1 LACWINAVAI
11 AQGPAFPQGAPNGG
25 YPDTGYG
32 APPAQGPM
40 YPPPPIPGGPVPG
53 EYAPPQVAPPP
64 GSPGVP
70 STYAPITQQPAGPG
84 APPIRPGETIVANV
98 VFEGIKTVRY
108 GSLPKLGTRQ
118 GQPYDPQIVEKD
130 VKLLMKSRKFVDV
143 SPYTAST
150 PQGVVVTFR
159 VVERATIHYI
169 KMVGNQE
176 YLTSTLIGKTDLKVG
191 DGMDP
196 YSIKEARD
204 KLEAHYHE
212 HGMPAARVTIIEGN
226 NPGDKGAIFL
236 IDEGKF
242 QRVWWTKFIGN
253 TIASSARLRTQ
264 IDTKPPILYIFKG
277 YVDQAKIDEDVQ
289 KLTAYYRG
297 LGFFQ
302 ASVGRELEFDEKQN
316 WVTVTFVINEGPRY
330 KVRSVAFIGNEKIG
344 RDTLFKD
351 LKLTGGQF
359 FNQGAMNHDL
369 NSVRD
374 LYGGKGYVFAN
385 IQPDPRLLE
394 GQAELDLIYNVEEGS
409 RYRVGKINVTIAGD
423 STHTH
428 SRTIYDRL
436 SLRPGDILDT
446 RKLRG
451 DERRLKASQIFAA
464 DPAKAPKITF
474 SPLGGT
480 DAEKA
485 LAERPGDRKRR
496 FGMPGSTGAS
506 GAMGSNN
513 YRGQS
518 PDNDDGYAVIDVGGS
533 LLPGADRR
541 WDLDPM
547 PASRTAYA
555 LPSDR
560 PVNYEAPISGDVWNR
575 IQGQVYSWPAAPR
588 TRQPIVRGQSPDA
601 GRNAPVNYRA
611 QAPAGGWAVQP
622 TDPDSMQRIA
632 RYQPPPTNG
641 SYPNANYGQ
650 QSSTPYGSAP
660 AGYGNSSVPAASP
673 AGYTTYPAPAGQP
686 NVYWPSASASSPSSS
701 YTAGPTDGAPRTAYQ
716 PPPTGYVP
724 SGVAPVYPPGTL
736 PPGGTVA
743 PPGVAPEQIVPGQPI
758 VQGGPQF
765 EPWLPV
771 DVFTNETTTG
781 KLMVGIGVNSDAGL
795 IGNVVIDEQ
804 NFDIS
809 RWPTSWEDF
818 RDGTAFRGAGQRFR
832 IEASPGTRVQ
842 RYVLSF
848 QEPYLFDTPV
858 SLSTSVSY
866 FTRIYEN
873 WDESRVGG
881 RFGLG
886 YAFTPDLIGNFG
898 FRIENIRISN
908 PTTPTPPE
916 LERVLG
922 HNFAYG
928 FYTGFAHDTRDNPF
942 LASQG
947 HILRVNYEQIWGDF
961 TYPQVTIE
969 GRQYFKIAERPDGSG
984 KHVLGIG
991 SVVGFSGSDTP
1002 IYDEFF
1008 AGGFSTL
1015 RGFVFRAASPLD
1027 MGVQV
1032 GGNFEFLNTAEYVFP
1047 ITADDVL
1054 RGVAFVDFGTVEP
1067 TTEIKGQDFR
1077 IAPGLGLRIAIPAL
1091 GPAPIALDFAVP
1103 VHHAPGDREEIFSFS
1118 ISGVR

>member
-1 LACWINAVAI
+1 MDT
-11 AQGPAFPQGAPNGG
+11 GPTNGG
-25 YPDTGYG
+25 PGYG
-32 APPAQGPM
+32 ASPAQGQM
-40 YPPPPIPGGPVPG
+40 YGPPIPGGPVPG
-53 EYAPPQVAPPP
+53 EYAPPQVAAPP

-70 STYAPITQQPAGPG
+70 STYAPITLQPAGAA
-84 APPIRPGETIVANV
+84 APPVRLGETLVANV
-98 VFEGIKTVRY
+98 VFEGIKTVHF
-108 GSLPKLGTRQ
+108 GSLPKLGTRA
-118 GQPYDPQIVEKD
+118 GQVYDPQIVEQD
-130 VKLLMKSRKFVDV
+130 VKKLMKSRKFVDV
-143 SPYTAST
+143 SPKIQST
-150 PQGVVVTFR
+150 PQGVVVIFQ

-204 KLEAHYHE
+204 KIEAHYHE

-242 QRVWWTKFIGN
+242 QRVWWTSFIGN

-264 IDTKPPILYIFKG
+264 IDSKPPILYIFKG

-302 ASVGRELEFDEKQN
+302 ASVGRELEFNEKQN

-330 KVRSVAFIGNEKIG
+330 KVRSVSFMGNEKIG
-344 RDTLFKD
+344 QEAISKD

-394 GQAELDLIYNVEEGS
+394 GVAELDLIYKVEEGS

-451 DERRLKASQIFAA
+451 DERRLKASQIFAS

-474 SPLGGT
+474 SPLGG
-480 DAEKA
+480 DVDKSLAEK
-485 LAERPGDRKRR
+485 PSDRKRR
-496 FGMPGSTGAS
+496 FGMPGSTSAGA
-506 GAMGSNN
+506 ATGSDN

-518 PDNDDGYAVIDVGGS
+518 PDSDDGYAVIDVGGS
-533 LLPGADRR
+533 LLTGADRR

-547 PASRTAYA
+547 PASRTGFT
-555 LPSDR
+555 LPADR
-560 PVNYEAPISGDVWNR
+560 PVNYEAPISSDVWNQ
-575 IQGQVYSWPAAPR
+575 IQGQVYSWPIMPR
-588 TRQPIVRGQSPDA
+588 SHEPIVRGQSPDA
-601 GRNAPVNYRA
+601 GQTAPVNYRA

-632 RYQPPPTNG
+632 RYQPPPTTG
-641 SYPNANYGQ
+641 SYPNTNYGQ
-650 QSSTPYGSAP
+650 SNPQPYGSAP
-660 AGYGNSSVPAASP
+660 ATYGNMPSASP
-673 AGYTTYPAPAGQP
+673 AGYTTYPAAAGQP
-686 NVYWPSASASSPSSS
+686 NVYWPNNSGSAASSS
-701 YTAGPTDGAPRTAYQ
+701 YTGAPADGAPRTAYQ
-716 PPPTGYVP
+716 PPPPGYVP
-724 SGVAPVYPPGTL
+724 NGVAPAYPPGAAPPAGVL
-736 PPGGTVA
+736 PPAGI
-743 PPGVAPEQIVPGQPI
+743 APEQIVPGQPI

-804 NFDIS
+804 NFDIR

-818 RDGTAFRGAGQRFR
+818 RNGTAFRGAGQRFR
-832 IEASPGTRVQ
+832 IEASPGTQVQ

-858 SLSTSVSY
+858 SFSTSFSY

-873 WDESRVGG
+873 WDEARVGG
-881 RFGLG
+881 RIGLG

-898 FRIENIRISN
+898 IRIENIRISN

-916 LERVLG
+916 LERALG

-928 FYTGFAHDTRDNPF
+928 FYTGFAHDTRDSPF

-947 HILRVNYEQIWGDF
+947 HVLRVNYEQIWGDF
-961 TYPQVTIE
+961 TYPQVTLE

-991 SVVGFSGSDTP
+991 SIVGFSGSDTP

-1027 MGVQV
+1027 QGVQV
-1032 GGNFEFLNTAEYVFP
+1032 GGNFEILNTVEYNFP

-1054 RGVAFVDFGTVEP
+1054 RGVAFVDFGTVERE
-1067 TTEIKGQDFR
+1067 TEIRGQDFR
-1077 IAPGLGLRIAIPAL
+1077 VAPGLGLRIAIQAL

-1103 VHHAPGDREEIFSFS
+1103 IHHAPGDREEIFSFS
-1118 ISGVR
+1118 ISGQR